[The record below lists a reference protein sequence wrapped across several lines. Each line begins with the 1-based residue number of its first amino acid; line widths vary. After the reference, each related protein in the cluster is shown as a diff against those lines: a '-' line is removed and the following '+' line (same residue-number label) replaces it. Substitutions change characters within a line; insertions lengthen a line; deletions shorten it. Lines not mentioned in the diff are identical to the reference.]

1 MLTTNITS
9 FRKNLFSLIENAISF
24 NEHILISTKSG
35 NAVMMSE
42 EEYNSMIETLYI
54 SSVPGLKEKI
64 LEGGATPLSECI
76 PESEVW

>member
-1 MLTTNITS
+1 MYAIMYML
-9 FRKNLFSLIENAISF
+9 ISF